1 MIRSAFAMHAAST
14 LTAIAALGFPVAFL
28 HAAIPTHWLPFVL
41 VGRARGWSRM
51 HTIAI
56 TAGAGLCHVALT
68 SLLGLLIAWFG
79 FKLNESLGGAFVWIA
94 AGVLGLLGLYY
105 LWRQIAGAGVLH
117 HHPPG
122 TAHHAQE
129 SCGHEHDRTHWDRE
143 LDGTPLVSNRAADS
157 VAVGGLFVMLTLSP
171 CEAFLPVYLSGVQ
184 FGWRGFVVLSAIL
197 AVAAL
202 AGMTLFTWL
211 ALVGFDRIRVQRFER
226 VEAGI
231 VGGIFLLLA
240 VVVLLLER

>member
-1 MIRSAFAMHAAST
+1 MRSRFAMHATST

-41 VGRARGWSRM
+41 VGRARGWSRT
-51 HTIAI
+51 HTLAV
-56 TAGAGLCHVALT
+56 TAAAGMCHVALT

-79 FKLNESLGGAFVWIA
+79 FKLNESLGAVFVWIA
-94 AGVLGLLGLYY
+94 AGVLALLGVYY
-105 LWRQIAGAGVLH
+105 LWRQATGAGVLH

-122 TAHHAQE
+122 SAHEAQE

-143 LDGTPLVSNRAADS
+143 LDGTPLTSSRAGESA
-157 VAVGGLFVMLTLSP
+157 AVGGLFVMLTVSP

-184 FGWRGFVVLSAIL
+184 FGWRGFVVLSVIL

-211 ALVGFDRIRVQRFER
+211 ALIGFERIRVQRFER
-226 VEAGI
+226 REAGI
-231 VGGIFLLLA
+231 VGSIFLLLSL
-240 VVVLLLER
+240 VVILLER

>member
-1 MIRSAFAMHAAST
+1 MHATST

-41 VGRARGWSRM
+41 VGRARKWSRAK
-51 HTIAI
+51 TIAI
-56 TAGAGLCHVALT
+56 TGAAGLCHVALT
-68 SLLGLLIAWFG
+68 SLLGLAIAWFG
-79 FKLNESLGGAFVWIA
+79 FKLNESLGGAFVWTA

-105 LWRQIAGAGVLH
+105 LWRQISGAGVLH

-122 TAHHAQE
+122 SAHHAEE
-129 SCGHEHDRTHWDRE
+129 SCGHEADRTHWDRE

-157 VAVGGLFVMLTLSP
+157 VAVSGLFIMLTVSP

-184 FGWRGFVVLSAIL
+184 FGWKGFVVLSAIL

-211 ALVGFDRIRVQRFER
+211 ALVGFGRLRLKHFER
-226 VEAGI
+226 QEAGI

-240 VVVLLLER
+240 LVVLVLER